1 MVLMSDKNI
10 DAYKKIFKNILEYIK
25 SNFDREKFKLET
37 FCTDYEEA
45 MITAFKNI
53 FEKVSDKLHYIG
65 CYIHYLQAC
74 RRKLQ
79 TLHYTKKRNINIYN
93 DYMDKFANFP
103 FIKNITKKRIL
114 KEINTIENN
123 YNINNEINVYN
134 IIFFLFMDIY

>member
-1 MVLMSDKNI
+1 MINRAIKNAHWALDSTYNFTAGFNQILIIMYLDQIINKSYPLIMVLMSDKNI

-65 CYIHYLQAC
+65 CYIHYL
-74 RRKLQ
+74 
-79 TLHYTKKRNINIYN
+79 
-93 DYMDKFANFP
+93 
-103 FIKNITKKRIL
+103 
-114 KEINTIENN
+114 
-123 YNINNEINVYN
+123 
-134 IIFFLFMDIY
+134 